1 MLALRQPRGCNAN
14 GVVWHFKKLGALVV
28 SKVAATVAFIHKLAI
43 AKDDPTFATSIIEIT
58 FKVIGLIIE

>member
-1 MLALRQPRGCNAN
+1 
-14 GVVWHFKKLGALVV
+14 VVGHFKKLGALVV

-43 AKDDPTFATSIIEIT
+43 AKDDPTFATSIIEFT